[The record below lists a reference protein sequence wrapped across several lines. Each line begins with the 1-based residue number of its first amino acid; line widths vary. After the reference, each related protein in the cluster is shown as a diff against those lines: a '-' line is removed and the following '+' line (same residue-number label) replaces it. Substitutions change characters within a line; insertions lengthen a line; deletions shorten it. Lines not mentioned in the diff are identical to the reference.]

1 MSLSRN
7 SDKSYRESD
16 QSLYS
21 SYLKY
26 LVEKLVVYNDLD
38 LNKTSI
44 RKDLFEFFQNEI
56 DQLKFVLN

>member
-44 RKDLFEFFQNEI
+44 RKDLFDFFQNEI

>member
-56 DQLKFVLN
+56 EQLKFVLN